1 MGVDARP
8 EGPLASLGH
17 VTKGE
22 LCREQA
28 LVFWCGRPSDTNP
41 RAFSPVPLPLEVPG
55 GAGNPPRA
63 HRLTASAD
71 RLASLAR
78 LALPSERFGH
88 RLHGELVSPANAVA
102 VALVAPGAGE
112 LGLGHQGAANASGA
126 SSAIASAPPA
136 ASAPPDVGRWRS
148 GSQVRYQGELLLTRQ
163 KTPSW
168 QQVGRVRAN
177 ARAQAGTSEAAG
189 ALT

>member
-1 MGVDARP
+1 MGVQVPPRTQTPAHFPRFHYRLNTRP
-8 EGPLASLGH
+8 
-17 VTKGE
+17 
-22 LCREQA
+22 C
-28 LVFWCGRPSDTNP
+28 D
-41 RAFSPVPLPLEVPG
+41 LPLRGDFTGLRGQAALQVPG

-78 LALPSERFGH
+78 QALPSKRFGH
-88 RLHGELVSPANAVA
+88 RLHGELVSPVNAVA

-112 LGLGHQGAANASGA
+112 LGLGHQSAANASGA

-148 GSQVRYQGELLLTRQ
+148 GSQVRYQGELLLIRQ
-163 KTPSW
+163 KAPSW
-168 QQVGRVRAN
+168 QQMGRVRAN
-177 ARAQAGTSEAAG
+177 ARVQAGTS
-189 ALT
+189 